1 MRIEIKTPKI
11 PLFAKQRG
19 IPVAIMRG
27 GEFMREGSK
36 ERQGKTKIKEDLEN
50 MEVKVL
56 FFGVLAEV
64 TGTTIKHYTDV
75 KSIKDLKLKI
85 EDDFPEVV
93 HYNFRIS
100 VNNQIID
107 SDPILKNGDEVAFM
121 PPFAGG

>member
-1 MRIEIKTPKI
+1 MINSQNLSLRKEKKGYFSNRTEGVHDGRMQRKTWQNKKRDI
-11 PLFAKQRG
+11 
-19 IPVAIMRG
+19 
-27 GEFMREGSK
+27 
-36 ERQGKTKIKEDLEN
+36 EN

-64 TGTTIKHYTDV
+64 TGTTIKHYNGV
-75 KSIKDLKLKI
+75 KSVKDLKLKV

-107 SDPILKNGDEVAFM
+107 SDPTLKNGDEVAFM